1 MRDWIYKNHPFWL
14 LTKLIFYYPYQ
25 ALWYGCFVFPYYL
38 YKGMWNGL
46 VYLMTFHWVSDA
58 RKILNG
64 TASNK
69 EKVYVGLVMAFIA
82 IGIWSRLVN
91 G

>member
-1 MRDWIYKNHPFWL
+1 
-14 LTKLIFYYPYQ
+14 
-25 ALWYGCFVFPYYL
+25 
-38 YKGMWNGL
+38 MWNGL